1 MTIGALGFLFAVSFV
16 RYRRAWALG
25 NLFEY
30 PVWLICGFL
39 VPLSLFPDW
48 VRPISWVLAPT
59 WGMNAVR
66 DSALGGNPWPDLAL
80 ATALGCAYLGLG
92 LLVLE
97 RMLDA
102 ARARAVLAL
111 T

>member
-1 MTIGALGFLFAVSFV
+1 M
-16 RYRRAWALG
+16 RYRRAWAIG
-25 NLFEY
+25 NLLEY
-30 PVWLICGFL
+30 TVWIICGFL
-39 VPLSLFPDW
+39 VPLTLLPDW

-66 DSALGGNPWPDLAL
+66 ESALGGTPWPDLGMAV
-80 ATALGCAYLGLG
+80 ALGCVYVAIG